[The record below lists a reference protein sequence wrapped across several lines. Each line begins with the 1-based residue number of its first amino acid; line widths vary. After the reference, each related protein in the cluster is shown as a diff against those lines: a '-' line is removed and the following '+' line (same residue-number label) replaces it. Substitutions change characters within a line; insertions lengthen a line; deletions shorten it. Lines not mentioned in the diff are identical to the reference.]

1 MNISTFWKNWKNF
14 ATNADRH
21 QDSTINCCYIHFIT
35 YPLFWKMDPW
45 KKSCDKLSILKNRDI
60 ILPTKVH
67 IIKAMIFSSIHVWM
81 WELDHK
87 EGWIPKNWCFSTVVL
102 EKTIE
107 SPLDC
112 KEIQPVHPKRD
123 QSWIFIGRT
132 DPEALILWSPDV
144 KSWLIGKR
152 PWSWERLRAEGD
164 DRGWDGW
171 MASPNQWTWSLSKLR
186 EMVKDREAWCATVH
200 GVAKSWTQLSNW
212 TTICSSNLLEYPPPI
227 ENSFMPCLVHPT
239 SSPQRQTSEFHPP

>member
-1 MNISTFWKNWKNF
+1 MNISTFWKNWENF

-144 KSWLIGKR
+144 KSWLIGKD
-152 PWSWERLRAEGD
+152 PDPGKDWGQKGMTED
-164 DRGWDGW
+164 
-171 MASPNQWTWSLSKLR
+171 
-186 EMVKDREAWCATVH
+186 EMVGWHHRINGH
-200 GVAKSWTQLSNW
+200 GVWASCGRWWRTGKPDVLQSTGLQRVGHNW
-212 TTICSSNLLEYPPPI
+212 ATEQQSVLLT
-227 ENSFMPCLVHPT
+227 F
-239 SSPQRQTSEFHPP
+239 